1 VPQYGH
7 GESEADRSDDA
18 ETGVEVAR
26 DAMRE
31 YVTVPD
37 VIRESPSAL
46 RLWLTK
52 ARTYAIS
59 LPPKKKR

>member
-1 VPQYGH
+1 
-7 GESEADRSDDA
+7 
-18 ETGVEVAR
+18 
-26 DAMRE
+26 MRE

-52 ARTYAIS
+52 AQTYAIS